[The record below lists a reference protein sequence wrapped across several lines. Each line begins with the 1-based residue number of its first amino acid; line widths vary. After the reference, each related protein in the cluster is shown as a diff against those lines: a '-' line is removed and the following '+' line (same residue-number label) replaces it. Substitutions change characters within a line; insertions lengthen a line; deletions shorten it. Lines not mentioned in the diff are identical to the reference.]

1 MAVKRVASDWRKGSK
16 RHMIAELAEQGNTK
30 RQTFSMLKPLV
41 ESQIR
46 PMVFSANVGGARRAK
61 PMSEQLIELK
71 NEIGR
76 VYAILG
82 RATSPDFDSDETAP
96 DETPDV
102 PPSDDDSDDESDS
115 DETDDADDDLPADET
130 EEPESA
136 DESVTGTAPTAK
148 GKHRVKDELAYFLQR
163 ARDTREFC
171 RKRAEMS
178 EPLDNISMRPAQA
191 AAKLIPAGI
200 PADALLS
207 AMTIHWPADA
217 RNDAGIADY
226 DYVKLSRQIMEER
239 EIDPDGKHELFGY
252 VLTLAEERIPV
263 WLCGPAGSGKSF
275 IARQIADYL
284 EVNYGETPM
293 TPGATRGDLL
303 GRLTAN
309 PQRPFIL
316 SQFCEIYASG
326 GLFNFEEIDAS
337 DPSMLIVLNNA
348 LAGSHLYNSANGEM
362 YVKSDDFIPF
372 STANTWG
379 LGANRDY
386 TARERL
392 DAATIDRWRMGRV
405 FVPVDESVEEAIL
418 FNRI

>member
-1 MAVKRVASDWRKGSK
+1 MAKKNASDWRRGSK
-16 RHMIAELAEQGNTK
+16 RNMIAELAERGHTK
-30 RQTFSMLKPLV
+30 REAFSMLRPLV
-41 ESQIR
+41 EGQVR
-46 PMVFSANVGGARRAK
+46 PMIFSANVGGARRAK
-61 PMSEQLIELK
+61 PIPEQLIELK

-82 RATSPDFDSDETAP
+82 RAVSPDFESDEKEP
-96 DETPDV
+96 DSPIE
-102 PPSDDDSDDESDS
+102 PSDDPSDDESDS
-115 DETDDADDDLPADET
+115 DDETDEDEDSPDDEP
-130 EEPESA
+130 EEPETA
-136 DESVTGTAPTAK
+136 DESVTGDIPTAK
-148 GKHRVKDELAYFLQR
+148 GKHRIADELAYFLKR
-163 ARDTREFC
+163 ARECREFC

-207 AMTIHWPADA
+207 SMTIHWPKDA
-217 RNDAGIADY
+217 RDDAGIGEY
-226 DYVKLSRQIMEER
+226 DFVKLSGQIMEER
-239 EIDPDGKHELFGY
+239 EIEPDGKHELFGY
-252 VLTLAEERIPV
+252 VLTLAEERIPI
-263 WLCGPAGSGKSF
+263 WLCGPAGTGKSF
-275 IARQIADYL
+275 IAQQIADYL
-284 EVNYGETPM
+284 EVSYGETPM

-303 GRLTAN
+303 GRLTAS
-309 PQRPFIL
+309 PDRPFIL
-316 SQFCEIYASG
+316 SRFAEIYSG
-326 GLFNFEEIDAS
+326 GGVFNFEEIDAS

-362 YVKSDDFIPF
+362 YEKHGNFIPV

-405 FVPVDESVEEAIL
+405 FVGIDENVEREIL